1 MFLALHLESVVI
13 LCVMHIESVP
23 NRKSHPTIL
32 LRESYRADGKV
43 RKRTIA
49 NLTHWPEPLVE
60 GLRTLLR
67 GGVALAKADEALTI
81 ARSLPHGHVAA
92 VLGTAEQLGL
102 PKLLGDRR
110 DGRLDRRYRDLVVG
124 LIVNRVIA
132 PASKLATLR
141 ALNPETAA
149 SSLGERLGLGEV
161 EEREIYACLDW
172 LLERQPRIEAGLAKA
187 HLAGGTLA
195 LYDVSSSYLEG
206 RCCPLAK
213 HGYSRDH
220 RPDRP
225 QIVYGLLCNREGCP
239 VAVEVFEGNTA
250 DPATLAPQVD
260 KLKTRFG
267 LERVVVVGDRGLIT
281 SARIREDLQPAGLD
295 WITALR
301 APKIREL
308 ADGGPLQLSLFDDRD
323 LAEISSPDYPGERL
337 IVCRNPLL
345 AAERRRKRDD
355 LLAAT
360 ERDFSRITLAVGR
373 KRAPLRGEAEIA
385 LAVGAV
391 RDRHK
396 MGKHYELT
404 ITDSSFAYRRKADTI
419 AAEARLDGLYVI
431 RTNLPKDAFS
441 AEQAVGAYKSL
452 SQVERAFR
460 CLKTVDL
467 EIRPVFHWTAPRVR
481 AHVFLCMLA
490 YYVEFH
496 MRRRLAPILFDDHDR
511 TVAAAERRSIV
522 APAQRSPAALRKVAT
537 RRTDDGLPVHSFRSL
552 IDDLATLC
560 LNKVSLPSNPKYRF
574 DLPTSPTPLQARAF
588 ELLGV
593 GIAIGT

>member
-1 MFLALHLESVVI
+1 
-13 LCVMHIESVP
+13 MHIESVP

-67 GGVALAKADEALTI
+67 GGVALGRAEQALTI

-92 VLGTAEQLGL
+92 VLGTAERLGL
-102 PKLLGDRR
+102 PKLLAERR
-110 DGRLDRRYRDLVVG
+110 GGPASRRCRDLVLA

-132 PASKLATLR
+132 PASKLATVR

-149 SSLGERLGLGEV
+149 SSLGERLGLGAV
-161 EEREIYACLDW
+161 AEREIYEALDW
-172 LLERQPRIEAGLAKA
+172 LLAQQERIEAGLARR
-187 HLAGGTLA
+187 HLAGGTLV

-206 RCCPLAK
+206 RCCPLAR

-220 RPDRP
+220 RGDRL
-225 QIVYGLLCNREGCP
+225 QIVYGLLCNRDGCP
-239 VAVEVFEGNTA
+239 VAVEVFEGDTA
-250 DPATLAPQVD
+250 DPATLADQVE
-260 KLKTRFG
+260 KLKARFA
-267 LERVVVVGDRGLIT
+267 LERVVVVGDRGMIT
-281 SARIREDLQPAGLD
+281 SARIRDDLRPAGLD

-301 APKIREL
+301 APAIRAL

-323 LAEISSPDYPGERL
+323 LAEVASPDYPGERL

-360 ERDFSRITLAVGR
+360 ERDLARIRQAVER
-373 KRAPLRGEAEIA
+373 RRAPLQGAAEIG

-391 RDRHK
+391 LDKHK
-396 MGKHYELT
+396 MAKHYELA
-404 ITDSSFAYRRKADTI
+404 ITDTSLAWRRKDAAI
-419 AAEARLDGLYVI
+419 AAEARLDGIYVI
-431 RTNLPKDAFS
+431 RTNLPADVLT
-441 AEQAVGAYKSL
+441 AEQTVGAYKSL
-452 SQVERAFR
+452 ARVERAFR
-460 CLKTVDL
+460 SLKTVDL

-481 AHVFLCMLA
+481 AHVLLCMLA

-496 MRRRLAPILFDDHDR
+496 MRQALAPILFDDHDR
-511 TVAAAERRSIV
+511 AAAAAERKSIV
-522 APAQRSPAALRKVAT
+522 APAERSPAARRKIAT

-552 IDDLATLC
+552 LDDLATLC
-560 LNKVSLPSNPKYRF
+560 LNKLSLPSNPSYRF
-574 DLPTSPTPLQARAF
+574 DMPTTPTPLQARAL

-593 GIAIGT
+593 GSAL